1 MNHERDWIYLT
12 KDLGLRMTLGE
23 FDSLSRKRISRLIKI
38 MEAKTQREAEMREQ
52 QMKDAERKARK
63 VNKNRKP

>member
-1 MNHERDWIYLT
+1 
-12 KDLGLRMTLGE
+12 MTLGE

-38 MEAKTQREAEMREQ
+38 MEAKTQQEAEMREQ